1 MRALEGSRIRDVH
14 TGNKKPNFK
23 IRCTF
28 LKVLVSEAGSMVL
41 AVTADSVG
49 GRSWLKTPRSASF

>member
-1 MRALEGSRIRDVH
+1 MVRALEGSRIRDVH

-41 AVTADSVG
+41 PLLQTA
-49 GRSWLKTPRSASF
+49 